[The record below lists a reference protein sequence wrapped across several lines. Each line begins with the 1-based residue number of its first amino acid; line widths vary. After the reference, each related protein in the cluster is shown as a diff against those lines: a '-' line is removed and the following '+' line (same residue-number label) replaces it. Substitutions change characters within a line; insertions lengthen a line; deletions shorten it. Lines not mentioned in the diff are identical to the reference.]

1 MWALLGSGSLCW
13 KGEDQLGFLSSS
25 LFSWSWVSE
34 ELLHLPCPLVGM
46 VRHEMLTE
54 KSEDAFAPIFCSSL
68 SNNNL
73 CVWPPSFKPSLTW
86 LCFLPAEIKHVVR
99 DCSIPPKVAG
109 KCRCPVKVLELDA
122 VIYVWWICNRSYTKG
137 NKKSVLSLDMEKM
150 VDCRVAVG
158 ISEMLNLKEL
168 KSEVMHECL
177 TLVLAALEPTQI
189 GCMKLKWKQRGWI
202 NTP

>member
-1 MWALLGSGSLCW
+1 MGSAWLWQLVLKRRGPAGFSLLLSVLLELGIRGAAALTLSFGWHGKTWDVNGVIRGSICTHFL
-13 KGEDQLGFLSSS
+13 QL
-25 LFSWSWVSE
+25 
-34 ELLHLPCPLVGM
+34 
-46 VRHEMLTE
+46 
-54 KSEDAFAPIFCSSL
+54 SL

-86 LCFLPAEIKHVVR
+86 LCFLPAEIRHVVR

-122 VIYVWWICNRSYTKG
+122 VIYVWWVQNRSYTKG

-189 GCMKLKWKQRGWI
+189 GYMKLKWKQRGWI